1 MSFAV
6 LALAA
11 IAAFILMFVFQR
23 WLVRTTGAMPT
34 AQLIVQ
40 LRAWIGSALVASGVC
55 LLLLAGYSARLAR
68 RIVEQGR
75 WPLAGAR
82 VLQDTP
88 IRRNAEAAKI
98 ARKMNIAAIVLML
111 LAAGLGAAS
120 WHLFGV

>member
-1 MSFAV
+1 
-6 LALAA
+6 
-11 IAAFILMFVFQR
+11 MFVFQR

-40 LRAWIGSALVASGVC
+40 LRAWIGSALVACGVC

-82 VLQDTP
+82 VLQDTS